1 MSLVTFD
8 RNQAILRGG
17 SWVAKCLCA
26 VEQPA
31 ENARG
36 NSIQITREIR
46 QGQASMTADAPNGRY
61 GRRAGTEACPYE
73 WLIWNGG
80 GSGLP
85 LGDAF
90 KSRTTTKNRYARAD
104 TAVRPYTEVLLIEVV
119 GF

>member
-1 MSLVTFD
+1 MDQS
-8 RNQAILRGG
+8 
-17 SWVAKCLCA
+17 
-26 VEQPA
+26 P
-31 ENARG
+31 ENTSG

-46 QGQASMTADAPNGRY
+46 QGQASTPARASNGRY